1 MIEDDPFATPA
12 ARKAQ
17 AHTLGS
23 ELARLSVTELE
34 ALVGDL
40 EAEIARVRAA
50 IEAKRATQ
58 NAADALFRR

>member
-23 ELARLSVTELE
+23 ELARLSVADLE

-40 EAEIARVRAA
+40 EAEIARVRTA